1 MRYNS
6 SQEGYMSFKGHVRNS
21 QKDTLLC
28 DFMNGIDWAS
38 PESYMSSLS
47 CGERVKKTKVTQ
59 SSFQDKKQPRRS
71 HSSPPSYRGNRKFV
85 ALNSHMSVKSG
96 NSQFETPHNAS

>member
-1 MRYNS
+1 
-6 SQEGYMSFKGHVRNS
+6 MSFKGHVRNS

-59 SSFQDKKQPRRS
+59 SSFQDKKQPRRRS
-71 HSSPPSYRGNRKFV
+71 HSAPPSYRRKIKFI
-85 ALNSHMSVKSG
+85 ALNSQMSVKSG
-96 NSQFETPHNAS
+96 NSQFKTLHNAPLLGLF